1 MIMSYVCIHVCVCA
15 CVQTCTVQLCLSL
28 SLSFSPFDPFPPASC
43 DRQAGNH
50 TQEALELQSGC
61 RNFTNTGSSRQK
73 CRGKAASCKHI
84 SFFLLCVFP
93 VCEGRQH
100 NNSNNKATAF
110 QNLKVYKRC
119 AGLAECHGPRGVQA
133 APYYISI
140 GDGSQA
146 GGFSLARSF
155 KILSFA
161 SEENPSQSS
170 SRPSGAKS
178 SASDVTSWNEPR
190 RLVVASDAGVC
201 GATVVD
207 IDN

>member
-1 MIMSYVCIHVCVCA
+1 MCVCVCA

-61 RNFTNTGSSRQK
+61 RNLQIQVHNDKSAGE
-73 CRGKAASCKHI
+73 GCKHI

-93 VCEGRQH
+93 VCGGRQH

-110 QNLKVYKRC
+110 QSLKVYKRC

-133 APYYISI
+133 SPYYIYI

-170 SRPSGAKS
+170 SRPSGANS